1 MTVPHIQIS
10 NSNSSFEGSE
20 EPVEVDP
27 SESDSNIKQEM
38 WMMGTNEG
46 EEEDEEEGE
55 FVIPPEQYEQDMQ
68 AEDEQ
73 YIQAGTEGLSGQ
85 QVGSLFN
92 SPGDI
97 LNQKSIFPFSKRH
110 CNSSSQCLQL
120 NTF

>member
-1 MTVPHIQIS
+1 
-10 NSNSSFEGSE
+10 
-20 EPVEVDP
+20 
-27 SESDSNIKQEM
+27 
-38 WMMGTNEG
+38 MGTNEG
-46 EEEDEEEGE
+46 EEEEEEGEGE

-97 LNQKSIFPFSKRH
+97 KSPFSFSKIH
-110 CNSSSQCLQL
+110 CNGSFSQCLQL
-120 NTF
+120 NTFKKD

>member
-1 MTVPHIQIS
+1 
-10 NSNSSFEGSE
+10 
-20 EPVEVDP
+20 
-27 SESDSNIKQEM
+27 
-38 WMMGTNEG
+38 MMGTNEG

-85 QVGSLFN
+85 QVGRLFN

-97 LNQKSIFPFSKRH
+97 ETKSIFLVKEI
-110 CNSSSQCLQL
+110 LQQL
-120 NTF
+120 LSTMSPIKYT